1 MKIQSYAQA
10 GGVGSLPGD
19 GAAGAASA
27 ALQPAAPDAEVSA
40 AVAAEATPERV
51 RAAVGAINKTIQS
64 FVSHLEFSV
73 DADTK
78 VNVVKVVD
86 THTHEVLRQ
95 FPSEEV
101 LSIAK
106 ALDQFKGLLLRDQA

>member
-1 MKIQSYAQA
+1 MKIQSYASTGS
-10 GGVGSLPGD
+10 GGTVPADMS
-19 GAAGAASA
+19 AGAASA
-27 ALQPAAPDAEVSA
+27 ALQPASPDAEAPA
-40 AVAAEATPERV
+40 AASATPERV

-73 DADTK
+73 DPDTK
-78 VNVVKVVD
+78 VNVVKVID
-86 THTHEVLRQ
+86 TRTHEVLRQ